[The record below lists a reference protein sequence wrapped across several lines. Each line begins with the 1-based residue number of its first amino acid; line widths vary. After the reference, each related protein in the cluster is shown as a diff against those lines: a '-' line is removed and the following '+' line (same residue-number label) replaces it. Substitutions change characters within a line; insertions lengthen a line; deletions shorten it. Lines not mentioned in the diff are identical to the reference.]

1 MIPWASTIL
10 NGNEKKYV
18 MDALESTWIS
28 GGYYVD
34 TFEKKFLEYH
44 DAQYGV
50 SVSNG
55 TTALH
60 LALLV
65 AGVGVGDEVIV
76 PNFTFVAPV
85 NMIIACGAKPVFVD
99 TDPKTWLID
108 PKNIENAI
116 TDKTKA
122 IIVVNLYGNVCEM
135 ESIIKI
141 AKKHNLLIIEDN
153 AESPFSKY
161 KGNYS
166 GTIGDIGCFSFQATK
181 TITTGEGG
189 FVICN
194 DEKLYEKMR
203 IIRDHGM
210 QKDKRYWHTEIGYN
224 FRLTNLQAAVGLAQL
239 EQIDSI
245 ILERKRIYELYKTEL
260 SNQEG
265 IELQVFYP
273 EIDPVVWAIVLKI
286 DEKIFGMT
294 RDDII
299 EKLKQKGIETRP
311 GFYPCTYL
319 PLYSEYIQES
329 LKVSEDMATKIISL
343 PFFVTLKND
352 EIKYICSTLLQ
363 QRKKNEI

>member
-44 DAQYGV
+44 DSQYGV

-60 LALLV
+60 LALLA
-65 AGVGVGDEVIV
+65 AGICVDDEVIV

-85 NMIIACGAKPVFVD
+85 NMIIACGAKPLFVD
-99 TDPKTWLID
+99 IDPKTWLID
-108 PKNIENAI
+108 PNNIENAI

-135 ESIIKI
+135 ESIMKI
-141 AKKHNLLIIEDN
+141 AKKHKLLVIEDN

-161 KGNYS
+161 ENNYS

-189 FVICN
+189 FVICK
-194 DEKLYEKMR
+194 DENLYEKMR

-210 QKDKRYWHTEIGYN
+210 QKDKRYWHIEIGYN
-224 FRLTNLQAAVGLAQL
+224 FRLTNLQAAIGLAQL

-245 ILERKRIYELYKTEL
+245 VLERKRIYELYQAEL
-260 SNQEG
+260 SNQDG
-265 IELQVFYP
+265 IELQLFYP
-273 EIDPVVWAIVLKI
+273 EVDAVVWAIVLKI
-286 DEKIFGMT
+286 DEKIFGMS
-294 RDDII
+294 RDEII
-299 EKLKQKGIETRP
+299 EKLKLKGIETRP

-319 PLYSEYIQES
+319 PLYGEYGQES
-329 LKVSEDMATKIISL
+329 LKVSEDLATKVISL
-343 PFFVTLKND
+343 PFFVTLKN
-352 EIKYICSTLLQ
+352 EQIKYICSTLLQ
-363 QRKKNEI
+363 LRK